1 LGVPDDE
8 VAMGV
13 VRGGNVPGMAGA
25 DALDQGRRSFARQA
39 WGDAYAQLSAADRQ
53 APLQPEDLER
63 LATAAF
69 LLGRHDDGADV
80 GARAHHE
87 FLRRG
92 EVERAVRC
100 AFWLAFGLFNRGDYA
115 RGGGWMAR
123 ARRLLDDGQLDC
135 VEQGYLLFPVALQAL
150 GEGDVAAA
158 AAGFEE
164 VARIGGRFG
173 DSDLVALGRIG
184 LGGARLAQGE
194 TTAGVALLDEAM
206 IAVEAGELSPIV
218 AGIVYCAVIESCQ
231 EIYDLR
237 RAQQWTAA
245 LTRWCAAQPDLVP
258 YRGQCLVHRSEVMTL
273 HGAWPDALDEAKRAC
288 EQLSQP
294 PGEPAAGMAFY
305 QQGEL
310 HRLRGELT
318 RAEEAYRQASQWGR
332 DPQPG
337 LALLRLAQ
345 GQVDTAAAAIRR
357 VVDEASDFVSRSRL
371 LPAQVEILLA
381 AGDVQAASAAAAEL
395 TQLADGLGAPFLT
408 AVAAYAQGA
417 VLLAE
422 GDPRAA
428 LTALR
433 GAWLAWQDLE
443 VPYEA
448 GRVRVLIGLAC
459 RELGDKDGAEMELDA
474 ARRVFSQLAAAPD
487 LARVE
492 ALSGRADA
500 GAGGLTARELQVLR
514 LVAAGETNKAIAA
527 ELFVSE
533 RTVDRHMSNIYAK
546 LGVSSRAAATA
557 HAYQRGLI

>member
-1 LGVPDDE
+1 
-8 VAMGV
+8 
-13 VRGGNVPGMAGA
+13 MAGA
-25 DALDQGRRSFARQA
+25 DALDQGRRSFAGQA
-39 WGDAYAQLSAADRQ
+39 WADAYAELSAVDRH
-53 APLQPEDLER
+53 APLEPEDLER
-63 LATAAF
+63 LATAAY
-69 LLGRHDDGADV
+69 LIGRDDDAADI

-92 EVERAVRC
+92 ETERAVRC
-100 AFWLAFGLFNRGDYA
+100 AFWVAFGLLDRGDQA
-115 RGGGWMAR
+115 RGGGWLAR

-135 VEQGYLLFPVALQAL
+135 VEQGYLLFPGALQAL
-150 GEGDVAAA
+150 VEGDVTTAG
-158 AAGFEE
+158 AGFEE
-164 VARIGGRFG
+164 VVRIGGRFG
-173 DSDLVALGRIG
+173 DPDLVALGRLG
-184 LGGARLAQGE
+184 LGGARLAEGA

-206 IAVEAGELSPIV
+206 VAVEAGEVSPMV
-218 AGIVYCAVIESCQ
+218 AGIVYCAVIEACQ

-237 RAQQWTAA
+237 RAQQWTAS

-258 YRGQCLVHRSEVMTL
+258 YRGQCLVHRSEIMTL
-273 HGAWPDALDEAKRAC
+273 HGAWPDALDEARRAA
-288 EQLSQP
+288 ERLSAP
-294 PGEPAAGMAFY
+294 PGQPAAGLAFY

-310 HRLRGELT
+310 HRLRGELP

-357 VVDEASDFVSRSRL
+357 VVEEASGFVARSRL

-381 AGDVQAASAAAAEL
+381 AGDVQAASVAAVELAGLAE
-395 TQLADGLGAPFLT
+395 DLGVPFLT
-408 AVAAYAQGA
+408 AVAAHAKGA

-422 GDPRAA
+422 GDPQAA
-428 LTALR
+428 LAVLR
-433 GAWLAWQDLE
+433 GAWRAWQELE

-459 RELGDKDGAEMELDA
+459 RELGDQDGAEMELDA
-474 ARRVFSQLAAAPD
+474 ARWVFRQLAAAPD

-492 ALSGRADA
+492 ALSGKTGT
-500 GAGGLTARELQVLR
+500 GAGGLTAREVQILR

-527 ELFVSE
+527 DLFVSE
-533 RTVDRHMSNIYAK
+533 RTVDRHLSNLYAK

-557 HAYQRGLI
+557 HAYQHGLI

>member
-1 LGVPDDE
+1 LGIPDDK
-8 VAMGV
+8 VAMDV
-13 VRGGNVPGMAGA
+13 VQGGKVPGMAGA

-39 WGDAYAQLSAADRQ
+39 WADAYAQLSAAARQ
-53 APLQPEDLER
+53 APLEPEDLER
-63 LATAAF
+63 LATAAY
-69 LLGRHDDGADV
+69 LIGRDDDAADV

-87 FLRRG
+87 FLSRG

-100 AFWLAFGLFNRGDYA
+100 AFWLAYGFLERGDQA

-123 ARRLLDDGQLDC
+123 ARRLLDDAQLDC
-135 VEQGYLLFPVALQAL
+135 VEQGYLLFPVGLQRL
-150 GEGDVAAA
+150 VEGDAAA
-158 AAGFEE
+158 AAASFDE
-164 VARIGGRFG
+164 ATRIGGRFG
-173 DSDLVALGRIG
+173 DPDLLALGRLG
-184 LGGARLAQGE
+184 LGGARLAEGE
-194 TTAGVALLDEAM
+194 TAAGVALLDEAM
-206 IAVEAGELSPIV
+206 IAVEAGEVSPTV
-218 AGIVYCAVIESCQ
+218 AGIVYCAVIEACQ

-237 RAQQWTAA
+237 RAQQWTAS

-258 YRGQCLVHRSEVMTL
+258 YRGQCLVHRSEIMAL
-273 HGAWPDALDEAKRAC
+273 HGAWPDAMDEARQAAKRLTA
-288 EQLSQP
+288 P
-294 PGEPAAGMAFY
+294 PGQPAAGLAFY

-318 RAEEAYRQASQWGR
+318 RAEDAYHQASQWGR

-381 AGDVQAASAAAAEL
+381 AGDVKAASAAAGELARLAE
-395 TQLADGLGAPFLT
+395 GLGAPFLT
-408 AVAAYAQGA
+408 AVAAHAQGA

-428 LTALR
+428 LAVLR
-433 GAWLAWQDLE
+433 GAWLAWQELE

-459 RELGDKDGAEMELDA
+459 RELGDQDGAKMELDA
-474 ARRVFSQLAAAPD
+474 ARWVFHQLAAAPD

-492 ALSGRADA
+492 ALSGKAA
-500 GAGGLTARELQVLR
+500 GGPGGLTARELQVLR
-514 LVAAGETNKAIAA
+514 MVAAGETNKAIAA

-557 HAYQRGLI
+557 HAYQHGLL